1 MKTRTYRRITAA
13 QAVRELAGLDTLDPT
28 GRATPDS
35 VARACR
41 AGQCGE
47 IVTDDGSRAVM
58 VTQQAGRA
66 LWVYALA
73 GDGKGGTV
81 ETASNTAGVIAQAA
95 GLDLLATQTARPGL
109 VRKLKACGWEVSG
122 WVLTKKA
129 NHD

>member
-13 QAVRELAGLDTLDPT
+13 QAVRDLAGIETLDPT
-28 GRATPDS
+28 GRATSQS

-41 AGQCGE
+41 EGQCGE
-47 IVTDDGSRAVM
+47 ILTEDGSRAVM

-73 GDGKGGTV
+73 GDGKGGTI
-81 ETASNTAGVIAQAA
+81 EAAYNTAAVMAQAA
-95 GLDLLATQTARPGL
+95 GLDVIATQTARPGL
-109 VRKLKACGWEVSG
+109 VRKLKACGFEVSG
-122 WVLTKKA
+122 FVLTKKA